1 MQVLEKKRVGDFTSF
16 VLAATDGKA
25 LGDWLNHLDI
35 ERGLSRH
42 TLRAYE
48 RDVTRYL
55 AFLHGQGVAQL
66 AAVDSRHVGD
76 FLAGLRTGDPG
87 HPALAASSAA
97 PCSAA

>member
-1 MQVLEKKRVGDFTSF
+1 MLPVSF
-16 VLAATDGKA
+16 QEA

-66 AAVDSRHVGD
+66 AAVDS
-76 FLAGLRTGDPG
+76 
-87 HPALAASSAA
+87 
-97 PCSAA
+97 